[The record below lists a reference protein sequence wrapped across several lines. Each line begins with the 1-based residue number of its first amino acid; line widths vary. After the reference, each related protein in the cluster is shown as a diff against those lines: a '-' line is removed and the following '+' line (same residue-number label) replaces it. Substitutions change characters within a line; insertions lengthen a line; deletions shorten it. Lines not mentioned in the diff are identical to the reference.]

1 MAPEFRTVSGRV
13 VNDFIRA
20 NRNRI
25 LDVVR
30 DSYLAHDR
38 AITVNPDSYFLRFP
52 AKPSAR
58 IIALPAFIGGERA
71 RTGIK
76 WISSF
81 PSNRDLGIPRA
92 SAVLILNDYE
102 TGMPVACLESSQI
115 SSARTAA
122 SAALAASALTPNAR
136 SAANVAVIGAG
147 LIARQTILY
156 LIANGWNIARI
167 TIFDIDEA
175 TAVGFGRRL
184 SLEHGIQTTVAS
196 QAGAA
201 ISQSDLVVF
210 ATTAGTP
217 HIKGEIF
224 RDRAPTVLHLS
235 LRDLHPEVI
244 LKAQNFTDDVQ
255 HALKADTSLHLT
267 QKMQGNHDFIDGTLA
282 DLIEGRCDPDATRAR
297 IFSPFGLGV
306 LDVALGWEIYQW
318 AKISGLAPVV
328 DEFFDGI
335 V

>member
-1 MAPEFRTVSGRV
+1 MAPEFRTVSGKV
-13 VNDFIRA
+13 VNDFIQG

-25 LDVVR
+25 IDVVR

-38 AITVNPDSYFLRFP
+38 AITVNPDSHFLRFP
-52 AKPSAR
+52 DKPSAR

-71 RTGIK
+71 RAGIK

-81 PSNRDLGIPRA
+81 PSNRTLGIPRA

-102 TGMPVACLESSQI
+102 TGMPLACLESSQI

-122 SAALAASALTPNAR
+122 SAALAASALAPNTSR
-136 SAANVAVIGAG
+136 AASVAVIGAG

-156 LIANGWNIARI
+156 LITNGWSIARV
-167 TIFDIDEA
+167 TVFDTDNA
-175 TAVGFGRRL
+175 SAVGFGRQL
-184 SLEHGIQTTVAS
+184 SIEHGIQTTIAS
-196 QAGAA
+196 QASAA

-210 ATTAGTP
+210 ATTAGAP
-217 HIKGEIF
+217 HIEGEIF
-224 RDRAPTVLHLS
+224 QDRAPTVLHLS
-235 LRDLHPEVI
+235 LRDLNPEAI

-255 HALKADTSLHLT
+255 HVLKADTSLHLT
-267 QKMQGNHDFIDGTLA
+267 QKMQGNHDFIEGTLV
-282 DLIEGRCDPDATRAR
+282 DLVEGRCHPDPTRAR

-318 AKISGLAPVV
+318 AKTSGLAPVV
-328 DEFFDGI
+328 DEFFDCI
-335 V
+335 A